1 MRVVDEQGHDASEG
15 EVGELLVAGEPGTT
29 LMAGYLG
36 DEEATQE
43 AITDGWLHTGDNVC
57 VDGDGYFH
65 FVDRAKDMIKRA
77 GENVAAS
84 EIESVVN
91 SHPAV
96 FESAAI
102 GVPDEMRDEAI
113 KVYVVLSN
121 GASATLDDLTAWC
134 ATRLARFKLPG
145 SIEFVDSLPRTS
157 VGKIR
162 KEVLRDGGR
171 V

>member
-1 MRVVDEQGHDASEG
+1 MRVVDEEGLDVSEG
-15 EVGELLVAGEPGTT
+15 GVGELLVAGEPGRT

-36 DEEATQE
+36 DEEVTQE
-43 AITDGWLHTGDNVC
+43 AITIGWLHTGDYVR
-57 VDGDGYFH
+57 VDEDGYFH

-121 GASATLDDLTAWC
+121 GASATLDDLTDWC
-134 ATRLARFKLPG
+134 ATRLARFKVPG

-162 KEVLRDGGR
+162 KEMLRMGGR